1 MSPIVEPRGRRSGGK
16 PRMEE
21 GAAVLAIG
29 AGIAAVCSIVVALV
43 IFVNV
48 RNRT

>member
-1 MSPIVEPRGRRSGGK
+1 
-16 PRMEE
+16 MEE

-29 AGIAAVCSIVVALV
+29 AGIATVLSMIVAFV
-43 IFVNV
+43 IFINV

>member
-1 MSPIVEPRGRRSGGK
+1 
-16 PRMEE
+16 MEE

-29 AGIAAVCSIVVALV
+29 AGIATVCSIAVALV